1 MVLFWNGVGKLD
13 WTNCLKKAL
22 SKEVTLDKN
31 LISSLI
37 DSAEKKIKA
46 ETILPENLPEPKI
59 TLIY

>member
-1 MVLFWNGVGKLD
+1 MD